1 MPRFSASAGR
11 GTTRAF
17 GYVPTRTASARPRPS
32 HRLGL
37 LPPPL
42 AEEGWGGPDVRLD
55 AEIATFRAR
64 HERLRGLI
72 FNLKLYHALRQKA
85 ALQNS
90 QRLRRDAD
98 RVLAHCYAR
107 FFGEEKAG
115 FNPDQPR
122 VPAGNPDGGQ
132 WIGTGGQGAARV
144 RLAQTDR
151 LAGYPVDLRDEEAR
165 GGHTIEKHVNKP
177 REALVA
183 QVRNAFLQDER
194 AFDSRAGSFSSL
206 EAATK
211 LVNSTLSQNRAIVD
225 LVASGVRPREVVISR
240 FGSVTGFEA
249 VMPTARSQ
257 PFFRETYGVGAVI
270 VHDRSSPRGYRV
282 HTAFPTNR

>member
-1 MPRFSASAGR
+1 MTLIDQPRR
-11 GTTRAF
+11 
-17 GYVPTRTASARPRPS
+17 
-32 HRLGL
+32 
-37 LPPPL
+37 
-42 AEEGWGGPDVRLD
+42 D
-55 AEIATFRAR
+55 AEIAALAGQHELLRAMVFAYKLYD
-64 HERLRGLI
+64 RLRRDAIGL
-72 FNLKLYHALRQKA
+72 K
-85 ALQNS
+85 S
-90 QRLRRDAD
+90 ERLRRDAD
-98 RVLAHCYAR
+98 SALAYFDHCYAR
-107 FFGEEKAG
+107 FWVESKAG

-132 WIGTGGQGAARV
+132 WIGIGGQDATRV

-165 GGHTIEKHVNKP
+165 GGHTIEKHVSKSP
-177 REALVA
+177 EALVA
-183 QVRNAFLQDER
+183 QVRTAFLQDER

-225 LVASGVRPREVVISR
+225 LVASGLRPREVVISR